1 MVANQAFGESADADR
16 RPAVPVYMLVDTS
29 VWVDHF
35 RRGDAALSGL
45 LSRAEVECHPFII
58 GELAC
63 GSLRRRSEV
72 LSLLESLPQVPVGS
86 HNEVL
91 TFVERRRLMGR
102 GIGWIDAHLLASA
115 SLAGV
120 LLWTHDRHL
129 SEVARTLHLYAQ
141 P

>member
-1 MVANQAFGESADADR
+1 
-16 RPAVPVYMLVDTS
+16 MLVDTS

-35 RRGDAALSGL
+35 RTGDAALSGL
-45 LSRAEVECHPFII
+45 LTRGEVECHPFVI

-72 LSLLESLPQVPVGS
+72 LTLLQALPVVTVGS
-86 HNEVL
+86 HTEVL
-91 TFVERRRLMGR
+91 TFLERHRLMGI
-102 GIGWIDAHLLASA
+102 GIGWIDVHLLVSA

-120 LLWTHDRHL
+120 RIWTRDRRLLA
-129 SEVARTLHLYAQ
+129 VAQLLHLYAE